1 MRFGINSLKALN
13 NFDFLRLK
21 FINFTRMIVCLS
33 GNINS
38 AFTPRISDIDAVDAI
53 DVYDRKDNE
62 FLVFIRIS
70 IKISDILSI
79 FWTKA
84 RNTLY

>member
-1 MRFGINSLKALN
+1 
-13 NFDFLRLK
+13 
-21 FINFTRMIVCLS
+21 MIVCLS
-33 GNINS
+33 NNINS
-38 AFTPRISDIDAVDAI
+38 VFTPRISDIDAVDAI

-70 IKISDILSI
+70 IKISAILSI

-84 RNTLY
+84 RNTLC